1 MRVVLL
7 PLKSGCNGL
16 NVVEATHVF
25 LIEPLLN
32 VAMEAQAIGRVH
44 RIGQEKATTVH
55 RMIVEETVEERVR
68 DLGCLKRAALKDGI
82 GVHVEQPRWA
92 ARSKETVTLEEMQ
105 KLFQP
110 ASSASS
116 ASSSAQPFPTS
127 SCDVAR
133 GCGPAAPAGSPA
145 SYVRELGAQAAERRL
160 PSSARESAAGA
171 SSGGGDDPTAKEAPR
186 TILSQGPA
194 NSTRHPVARL
204 PPASRAGPGAQ
215 AHAAAAG
222 PQRTSRPAPV
232 TPARK

>member
-1 MRVVLL
+1 MRAMLL

-68 DLGCLKRAALKDGI
+68 DLGSLKRAALKDGI
-82 GVHVEQPRWA
+82 GVNVEEARA
-92 ARSKETVTLEEMQ
+92 AAKNKETVTLEEMQ
-105 KLFQP
+105 QLFQP

-116 ASSSAQPFPTS
+116 ASSSAQAFPKTS
-127 SCDVAR
+127 SVYEAR
-133 GCGPAAPAGSPA
+133 AVGQAAAAGSSPV

-160 PSSARESAAGA
+160 RLPASARESVSGA
-171 SSGGGDDPTAKEAPR
+171 SSGGGGFRVQVSAPLR
-186 TILSQGPA
+186 
-194 NSTRHPVARL
+194 RL
-204 PPASRAGPGAQ
+204 RRSKKSA
-215 AHAAAAG
+215 
-222 PQRTSRPAPV
+222 
-232 TPARK
+232 

>member
-1 MRVVLL
+1 MRAVLL

-68 DLGCLKRAALKDGI
+68 DLGSLKRAALRDGI
-82 GVHVEQPRWA
+82 GVNVEEARGA
-92 ARSKETVTLEEMQ
+92 AKSKETVTLEEMQ

-110 ASSASS
+110 ASSSS
-116 ASSSAQPFPTS
+116 SSSSAQPFPQAS
-127 SCDVAR
+127 PCDEAGAV
-133 GCGPAAPAGSPA
+133 GQAAAAGSSPV

-160 PSSARESAAGA
+160 RLPASVRESASGA
-171 SSGGGDDPTAKEAPR
+171 SSGGGGLR
-186 TILSQGPA
+186 
-194 NSTRHPVARL
+194 V
-204 PPASRAGPGAQ
+204 
-215 AHAAAAG
+215 
-222 PQRTSRPAPV
+222 
-232 TPARK
+232 